1 MDPVANNAFNVNYEF
16 KKLTTGRQVAVIA
29 LTSLVA
35 LVTFGTLAT
44 LTFKYLVLNFKAKQ
58 EHKPLLDSNI
68 QPNDESNKIPTFA
81 LNVEGITVT
90 LPIHYKARLL
100 SSSEYF
106 KTFFSSRF
114 SNSKKIVG
122 PQVKNPELFA
132 NSFKAFLEYWIEGKK
147 PEFHQ
152 VESFYQNQDFF
163 GIPCNVKP
171 IINEAIKTL
180 NEQSKKSYYPYAK
193 LDLMHLLDTVLEFEK
208 VDDLDKTSQDILV
221 QTAIQENKIEYLS
234 NFKVLNLN
242 HQSINDD
249 ELIKILDQNPRLE
262 QLDISNC
269 KDITSKGF
277 KAIIRHHLTNRSLKA
292 LTLSLPKNDE
302 NLRNGFSTL
311 HLEKLQIVD

>member
-1 MDPVANNAFNVNYEF
+1 MDPVANNTFNATHEF
-16 KKLTTGRQVAVIA
+16 KQLTTGRQVAVIA

-58 EHKPLLDSNI
+58 EHKPVLDSNI
-68 QPNDESNKIPTFA
+68 QPNDESNKISTFE
-81 LNVEGITVT
+81 LNVEGTTVT
-90 LPIHYKARLL
+90 LPIYYKARLL

-122 PQVKNPELFA
+122 LQVKNPELFA

-152 VESFYQNQDFF
+152 VEYFYQHQDFF
-163 GIPCNVKP
+163 GIDCNVKP

-180 NEQSKKSYYPYAK
+180 HERSKKSYYPYAK
-193 LDLMHLLDTVLEFEK
+193 LDLIYLLDTVLEFEK
-208 VDDLDKTSQDILV
+208 VEDLDKISQDIMV
-221 QTAIQENKIEYLS
+221 QTAIQENKIKYLS
-234 NFKVLNLN
+234 NLKVLNLN
-242 HQSINDD
+242 YLSINDD
-249 ELIKILDQNPRLE
+249 ELINILDQNPRLE
-262 QLDISNC
+262 QLDIGNC
-269 KDITSKGF
+269 KDLTSKGF
-277 KAIIRHHLTNRSLKA
+277 KAIIRHHLTNQSLKA

-302 NLRNGFSTL
+302 NLRNCFRTL
-311 HLEKLQIVD
+311 HLEKFLIVD